1 MLTVS
6 TINVD
11 RLGSHDGFLAWLRD
25 PTSDVVCLQATGTEP
40 GRRALEVAAESGW
53 HAVLAPPSE
62 RGGNGAAVLSRV
74 EPETTQVGFDAGEF
88 DDSGRYAELTL
99 KDVVIGSVHLLPGP
113 VDEAAE
119 QERARF
125 VRAFAV
131 YLGELRARAEA
142 GSKETLLCG
151 SGNLVE
157 RVEEAAVGADR
168 SAAHQRAALAR
179 SFLDAGY
186 ADVVGAV
193 DAPEVATEAQRA
205 VHFPNYQVGTTGM
218 AERTLAARTEPFLSR
233 TDDSEGV
240 AVTVQYDL

>member
-11 RLGSHDGFLAWLRD
+11 RLGSHAGFLAWLRD

-40 GRRALEVAAESGW
+40 GRRALQVAEESGW
-53 HAVLAPPSE
+53 HAVVAAPSE
-62 RGGNGAAVLSRV
+62 RGGNGAVVLSRV
-74 EPETTQVGFDAGEF
+74 EPETSQIGFDAGEF
-88 DDSGRYAELTL
+88 DDSGRYAELAL

-113 VDEAAE
+113 VDDAAE

-125 VRAFAV
+125 VQAFAV

-157 RVEEAAVGADR
+157 RVEEAAVGAER
-168 SAAHQRAALAR
+168 SAAHQRAALAAADTQRHQRVLIFPSIQFFKGRQPQSIARHTHRMSQSDR
-179 SFLDAGY
+179 SAVNIQSIVFQFSDRLVSAEFFFR
-186 ADVVGAV
+186 VVI
-193 DAPEVATEAQRA
+193 
-205 VHFPNYQVGTTGM
+205 
-218 AERTLAARTEPFLSR
+218 
-233 TDDSEGV
+233 
-240 AVTVQYDL
+240 